1 MESNRFNSIDEYIA
15 NCPEDVQQK
24 LKDMRATIQ
33 AAAPKA
39 GTPTVGRFRNTH

>member
-24 LKDMRATIQ
+24 LKRHARNHPSRRAEGRNANRWTIS
-33 AAAPKA
+33 
-39 GTPTVGRFRNTH
+39 